1 MSTSNFLP
9 KSPASAST
17 KPQPIVARDLLND
30 FTLYNFQ
37 DGLRFYY
44 GDISW
49 LKKMVSL
56 NLNLDEDET
65 SFPDKALAHFLQIAD
80 QAEQWDARLRQAA
93 LQYMANSDGTVD
105 IWGYTSTDVPS
116 TISSEEFLHR
126 ISLCLLSVFPNG
138 DLFFEYDPDQ
148 MFDLNSLGI
157 EANVSGEIGS
167 CGLEG

>member
-1 MSTSNFLP
+1 
-9 KSPASAST
+9 
-17 KPQPIVARDLLND
+17 
-30 FTLYNFQ
+30 
-37 DGLRFYY
+37 
-44 GDISW
+44 
-49 LKKMVSL
+49 
-56 NLNLDEDET
+56 
-65 SFPDKALAHFLQIAD
+65 
-80 QAEQWDARLRQAA
+80 
-93 LQYMANSDGTVD
+93 MANSDGTVD